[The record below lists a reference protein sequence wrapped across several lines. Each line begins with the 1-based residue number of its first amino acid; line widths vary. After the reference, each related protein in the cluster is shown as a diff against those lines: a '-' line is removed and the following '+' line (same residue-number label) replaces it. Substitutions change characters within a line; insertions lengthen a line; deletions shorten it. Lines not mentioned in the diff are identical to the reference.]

1 MKGSVKRG
9 NRNFWKC
16 LILKNT
22 RITIIF
28 QFKKTQ
34 EPIIFLFFI
43 CTRTIEEEHEHTNRN
58 IEKSKVRLGG
68 GGGLATC
75 NLAT

>member
-1 MKGSVKRG
+1 M
-9 NRNFWKC
+9 
-16 LILKNT
+16 KNT

-34 EPIIFLFFI
+34 EPIIFLFFL

-68 GGGLATC
+68 EGGDLDTSNLTVKLTSYLAKF
-75 NLAT
+75 